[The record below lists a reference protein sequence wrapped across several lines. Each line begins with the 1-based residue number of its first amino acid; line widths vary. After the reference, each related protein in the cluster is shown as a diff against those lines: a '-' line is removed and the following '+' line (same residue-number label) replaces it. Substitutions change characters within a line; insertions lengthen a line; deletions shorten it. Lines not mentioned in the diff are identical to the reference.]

1 MKLPAIKQWTT
12 GEHPG
17 FKAVVQRELVRI
29 FSRRIYLLMVLILPL
44 VSFAVLAAIFST
56 GSPRHLPIAV
66 YDADNTDFSRRLI
79 RLLDAAPTLHVAQ
92 RVTDLKEGKALILS
106 GGSYALVV
114 LPKGLE
120 RDRFRGQGAQVTS
133 FYNNQSM
140 TAGSIVNRGIR
151 DTLKAVSVELDQQS
165 RQQRGEMSAAAAA
178 HAEPIIVESRAL
190 FNPYLNYLYFLA
202 GALMPTMLQIFIIV
216 VTVYAVGVEM
226 KEGSAREWL
235 DSAGGSPWLAVAG
248 KLAPYT
254 AGFLCVGLFMNS
266 YLFLWLK
273 LPLRGS
279 VTLIAMATVLL
290 VLSYQAV
297 ALLIVAVTANL
308 RISLSSAAIYA
319 APAFAFAG
327 ITFPVMAMPLSGKIW
342 GALLPLSY
350 YLIIL
355 LDQGMRG
362 APESVSLPALAAMCG
377 FVIFLP
383 ILAVPRLGRLMVDAQ
398 QWGKR

>member
-1 MKLPAIKQWTT
+1 MKLQVIKRWTA
-12 GEHPG
+12 GEHAG
-17 FKAVVQRELVRI
+17 FKAVVHRELVRI
-29 FSRRIYLLMVLILPL
+29 FSRRIYLLMVLLLPL

-66 YDADNTDFSRRLI
+66 YDADSTDFSRRLV
-79 RLLDAAPTLHVAQ
+79 RLLDAAPTLHVAH

-151 DTLKAVSVELDQQS
+151 DTLKAVSAELDRQS
-165 RQQRGEMSAAAAA
+165 RQQRGETSAAAAA

-235 DSAGGSPWLAVAG
+235 DTAGGSQWRAVAG

-254 AGFLCVGLFMNS
+254 AGFLCVGLLMNS

-279 VTLIAMATVLL
+279 VTLIALATVLL

-308 RISLSSAAIYA
+308 RISLSTAAIYA

-362 APESVSLPALAAMCG
+362 APVSVSLPALAAMCG
-377 FVIFLP
+377 FVVVIP
-383 ILAVPRLGRLMVDAQ
+383 ILAVPRLGRLMVDEQ

>member
-1 MKLPAIKQWTT
+1 MKLPAIKRWKADEQA
-12 GEHPG
+12 G
-17 FKAVVQRELVRI
+17 FKAVVRRELVRI
-29 FSRRIYLLMVLILPL
+29 FSHRIYLLMVLFLPL

-66 YDADNTDFSRRLI
+66 YDADNTDFSRRLV

-151 DTLKAVSVELDQQS
+151 DTLKAVSAELDQQS
-165 RQQRGEMSAAAAA
+165 RQQRGEMKTAATV

-235 DSAGGSPWLAVAG
+235 DTAGGSPWQAVAG

-254 AGFLCVGLFMNS
+254 AGFLFVGLLMNS

-297 ALLIVAVTANL
+297 ALLIVAATANL
-308 RISLSSAAIYA
+308 RISLSTAAIYA

-362 APESVSLPALAAMCG
+362 APVSVSLPALAAMCG
-377 FVIFLP
+377 FAIVIP
-383 ILAVPRLGRLMVDAQ
+383 ILVVPRLGRLMADEQ

>member
-1 MKLPAIKQWTT
+1 MKLPASKRWTAA
-12 GEHPG
+12 EHAG
-17 FKAVVQRELVRI
+17 FKAVVHRELVRI
-29 FSRRIYLLMVLILPL
+29 FSRRIYLLMVLVLPL
-44 VSFAVLAAIFST
+44 VSFAVLAAIFGT
-56 GSPRHLPIAV
+56 GTPRHLPIAV
-66 YDADNTDFSRRLI
+66 YDADNTDFSRRLV
-79 RLLDAAPTLHVAQ
+79 RLLDAAPTLHVVQ
-92 RVTDLKEGKALILS
+92 RVTNLKEGKSLILS

-114 LPKGLE
+114 LPQGLE

-151 DTLKAVSVELDQQS
+151 DTLHAVSAELDQQS
-165 RQQRGEMSAAAAA
+165 RRQRGEMSAAAVA
-178 HAEPIIVESRAL
+178 HAEPISLESHAL

-202 GALMPTMLQIFIIV
+202 GALMPTMLQIFIII

-235 DSAGGSPWLAVAG
+235 DTAGGAPWAAVAG

-254 AGFLCVGLFMNS
+254 AGFLCVGLLMNS

-279 VTLIAMATVLL
+279 VTLIALATVLL
-290 VLSYQAV
+290 VLAYQAV
-297 ALLIVAVTANL
+297 ALLMVAATANL
-308 RISLSSAAIYA
+308 RISLSAAAIYA

-342 GALLPLSY
+342 GGLLPLSY
-350 YLIIL
+350 YLIVL

-362 APESVSLPALAAMCG
+362 APLSVSLPALAAMCG
-377 FVIFLP
+377 FVVVIP
-383 ILAVPRLGRLMVDAQ
+383 ILAVPRLGRLMVDEQ

>member
-1 MKLPAIKQWTT
+1 MKLPAIKRWTAA
-12 GEHPG
+12 EHPG
-17 FKAVVQRELVRI
+17 FQAVVHRELVRI
-29 FSRRIYLLMVLILPL
+29 FSRRIYLLMVLILPP

-66 YDADNTDFSRRLI
+66 YDADNTDFSRRLV
-79 RLLDAAPTLHVAQ
+79 RLLDAAPSLHVAQ

-114 LPKGLE
+114 LPRGLE

-151 DTLKAVSVELDQQS
+151 DTLKTVSAELDLQS
-165 RQQRGEMSAAAAA
+165 RQQRGEMSAAAAV

-226 KEGSAREWL
+226 KEGSSRDWL
-235 DSAGGSPWLAVAG
+235 DTAGGSSWAAVAG

-254 AGFLCVGLFMNS
+254 AGFLCVGLLMNS

-279 VTLIAMATVLL
+279 VTLIALATVLL

-297 ALLIVAVTANL
+297 ALLIVAATGNL
-308 RISLSSAAIYA
+308 RISLSTAAIYS

-342 GALLPLSY
+342 GGLLPLSY

-362 APESVSLPALAAMCG
+362 APVSVSLPALAAMCG
-377 FVIFLP
+377 FVIFIP
-383 ILAVPRLGRLMVDAQ
+383 ILAVPRLGRLMVDEQ

>member
-1 MKLPAIKQWTT
+1 MKLPAIKRWTAA
-12 GEHPG
+12 EHPG
-17 FKAVVQRELVRI
+17 FQAVVHRELVRI
-29 FSRRIYLLMVLILPL
+29 FSRRIYLLMVLVLPL
-44 VSFAVLAAIFST
+44 VSFAILAAIFST

-66 YDADNTDFSRRLI
+66 YDADNTDFSRRLV
-79 RLLDAAPTLHVAQ
+79 RLLDAAPSLHVAQ

-106 GGSYALVV
+106 GASYALVV
-114 LPKGLE
+114 LPKGLD

-151 DTLKAVSVELDQQS
+151 DTLRAVSAELDQQS
-165 RQQRGEMSAAAAA
+165 RRQRGETSAAAAA
-178 HAEPIIVESRAL
+178 HAEPIIVEGRAL

-235 DSAGGSPWLAVAG
+235 DAAGGSPWAAVVG
-248 KLAPYT
+248 KLVPYT
-254 AGFLCVGLFMNS
+254 AGFICVGLLMNS

-279 VTLIAMATVLL
+279 VTLIALATVLL

-362 APESVSLPALAAMCG
+362 APVSVSLPALAAMCG
-377 FVIFLP
+377 FVILIP
-383 ILAVPRLGRLMVDAQ
+383 ILAVPRLGRLMVDEQ

>member
-1 MKLPAIKQWTT
+1 
-12 GEHPG
+12 
-17 FKAVVQRELVRI
+17 
-29 FSRRIYLLMVLILPL
+29 
-44 VSFAVLAAIFST
+44 
-56 GSPRHLPIAV
+56 
-66 YDADNTDFSRRLI
+66 
-79 RLLDAAPTLHVAQ
+79 
-92 RVTDLKEGKALILS
+92 
-106 GGSYALVV
+106 
-114 LPKGLE
+114 
-120 RDRFRGQGAQVTS
+120 
-133 FYNNQSM
+133 M

-151 DTLKAVSVELDQQS
+151 DTLKAVSTELDQ
-165 RQQRGEMSAAAAA
+165 RAREQRGEMAAAAA
-178 HAEPIIVESRAL
+178 VHAEPITVESRAL

-226 KEGSAREWL
+226 KEGTAREWINT
-235 DSAGGSPWLAVAG
+235 AGGSSWAAVAG

-254 AGFLCVGLFMNS
+254 AGFLCVGLLMNC

-279 VTLIAMATVLL
+279 VTLIALATILL

-297 ALLIVAVTANL
+297 ALLIVAATANL
-308 RISLSSAAIYA
+308 RISLSAAAVYA

-342 GALLPLSY
+342 GGLLPLNY

-362 APESVSLPALAAMCG
+362 APVAVSLPALAAMCG
-377 FVIFLP
+377 FVVISPL
-383 ILAVPRLGRLMVDAQ
+383 LAVPRLGRLMIDEQ
-398 QWGKR
+398 QWGKQ

>member
-1 MKLPAIKQWTT
+1 MKLSAIKRWTAA
-12 GEHPG
+12 EHPG
-17 FKAVVQRELVRI
+17 FKAVVHRELVRI
-29 FSRRIYLLMVLILPL
+29 FSRRIYLLMVLVLPL

-79 RLLDAAPTLHVAQ
+79 RLLDAAPSLHVAQ
-92 RVTDLKEGKALILS
+92 RVTDLKEGKSLILS
-106 GGSYALVV
+106 GASYALVV
-114 LPKGLE
+114 LPRGLE
-120 RDRFRGQGAQVTS
+120 RDRFRGHGAQVTS

-151 DTLKAVSVELDQQS
+151 DTLKAVSAELDQQS
-165 RQQRGEMSAAAAA
+165 RRQRGETGAAAAA

-226 KEGSAREWL
+226 KEGSARNWL
-235 DSAGGSPWLAVAG
+235 DTAGGSPWRAVAG
-248 KLAPYT
+248 KLVPYT
-254 AGFLCVGLFMNS
+254 AGFLCVGLVMNS
-266 YLFLWLK
+266 YLFLWLE

-279 VTLIAMATVLL
+279 VTLIALATVLL

-297 ALLIVAVTANL
+297 ALLIVAMTANL

-362 APESVSLPALAAMCG
+362 TPVAVSLPPLAAMCG
-377 FVIFLP
+377 FVVVIP
-383 ILAVPRLGRLMVDAQ
+383 ILAVPRLGRLMKDEQ

>member
-1 MKLPAIKQWTT
+1 MKLSASKRWTAA
-12 GEHPG
+12 EHPG
-17 FKAVVQRELVRI
+17 FMAVVHRELGRI
-29 FSRRIYLLMVLILPL
+29 FSRRIYLLMVLVLPL
-44 VSFAVLAAIFST
+44 ASFAVLGAIFST
-56 GSPRHLPIAV
+56 GTPRHLPIAV
-66 YDADNTDFSRRLI
+66 YDADNTDFSRRLV

-106 GGSYALVV
+106 GASYALVV

-151 DTLKAVSVELDQQS
+151 DTLKAVSAELDQQS
-165 RQQRGEMSAAAAA
+165 RQQRGEMRTAATA
-178 HAEPIIVESRAL
+178 HSEPITVESRAL

-216 VTVYAVGVEM
+216 VSVYAVGVEM
-226 KEGSAREWL
+226 KEGSGREWL
-235 DSAGGSPWLAVAG
+235 DTAGGSPWAAVAG

-254 AGFLCVGLFMNS
+254 AGFLCVGLLMNS

-279 VTLIAMATVLL
+279 VTLIALATVLL
-290 VLSYQAV
+290 VLAYQAV
-297 ALLIVAVTANL
+297 ALLIVAATANL
-308 RISLSSAAIYA
+308 RISLSAAAIYA

-327 ITFPVMAMPLSGKIW
+327 ITYPVMAMPLSGKIW
-342 GALLPLSY
+342 GGLLPLSY

-362 APESVSLPALAAMCG
+362 APVSVSLPALAAMCG
-377 FVIFLP
+377 FVVIIP
-383 ILAVPRLGRLMVDAQ
+383 ILAVPRLGRLMVDEQ

>member
-1 MKLPAIKQWTT
+1 MKLLASKRWTAA
-12 GEHPG
+12 EHPG
-17 FKAVVQRELVRI
+17 FMAVVQRELIRI
-29 FSRRIYLLMVLILPL
+29 LSRRIYLLMVFVLPL
-44 VSFAVLAAIFST
+44 VSFAVLAAIFGT
-56 GSPRHLPIAV
+56 GTPRHLPIAV
-66 YDADNTDFSRRLI
+66 YDADNTDFSRRLV
-79 RLLDAAPTLHVAQ
+79 RLLDAAPTLHVAH
-92 RVTDLKEGKALILS
+92 RVTDLKQGKTLILS
-106 GGSYALVV
+106 GDSYALVV

-151 DTLKAVSVELDQQS
+151 DTLKAVSAELDQQS
-165 RQQRGEMSAAAAA
+165 RQQRGETSPAAAA

-216 VTVYAVGVEM
+216 VTVYAVGVEI

-235 DSAGGSPWLAVAG
+235 DTAGGSPWAAVAG

-254 AGFLCVGLFMNS
+254 AGFLCVGLLMNS

-279 VTLIAMATVLL
+279 VPLIALATVLL
-290 VLSYQAV
+290 VLAYQAV
-297 ALLIVAVTANL
+297 ALLMVAATANL
-308 RISLSSAAIYA
+308 RISLSAAAIYA

-327 ITFPVMAMPLSGKIW
+327 ITYPVMAMPLSGKIW
-342 GALLPLSY
+342 GGLLPLSY

-362 APESVSLPALAAMCG
+362 APVSVSLPALAAMCG
-377 FVIFLP
+377 FVVVIP
-383 ILAVPRLGRLMVDAQ
+383 ILAVPRLGRLMVDEQ

>member
-1 MKLPAIKQWTT
+1 MKLPALKRWTT
-12 GEHPG
+12 AEHPG
-17 FKAVVQRELVRI
+17 FQAVVHRELVRI

-66 YDADNTDFSRRLI
+66 YDADNTDFSRRLV
-79 RLLDAAPTLHVAQ
+79 RLLDAAPALHVAQ
-92 RVTDLKEGKALILS
+92 RVTDLKEGKTLILS
-106 GGSYALVV
+106 GESYALVV
-114 LPKGLE
+114 LPRGLE

-151 DTLKAVSVELDQQS
+151 DTLKAVSAELDQQS
-165 RQQRGEMSAAAAA
+165 RRQRGEMSAAAAA
-178 HAEPIIVESRAL
+178 HSEPIIVESRAL

-226 KEGSAREWL
+226 KEGSARDWL
-235 DSAGGSPWLAVAG
+235 DTAGGSPWAAVAG

-254 AGFLCVGLFMNS
+254 AGFLCVGLLMNS

-279 VTLIAMATVLL
+279 VTLIALATVLL

-362 APESVSLPALAAMCG
+362 APLSVSLPALAAMCG
-377 FVIFLP
+377 FVIFIP
-383 ILAVPRLGRLMVDAQ
+383 ILAVPRLGRLMVDEQ